1 MPSCAEIHET
11 YGTGA
16 TCLQDQAQ
24 LIGVTAFSEKLEL
37 VMDARRRIPER
48 ETKRV
53 TRIKDRISDLQT
65 AA

>member
-37 VMDARRRIPER
+37 VMDAYQR
-48 ETKRV
+48 EKL
-53 TRIKDRISDLQT
+53 KE
-65 AA
+65 